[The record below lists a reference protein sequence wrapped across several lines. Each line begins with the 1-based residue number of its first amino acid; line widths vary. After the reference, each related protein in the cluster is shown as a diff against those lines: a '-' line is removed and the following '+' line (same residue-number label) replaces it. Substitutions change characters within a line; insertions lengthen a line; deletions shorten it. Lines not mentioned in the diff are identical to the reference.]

1 MILKINSTR
10 GHTGSLL
17 VVTTAASVWEEDWYG
32 VGDRERHVNTV
43 VLLLQLPL
51 SERKIDMAS
60 VIERE
65 AKRMV
70 LYEIPG
76 ITRCLLSESH
86 ELGQEGVM
94 KLRFEGVNV
103 QVGVQCNPNAH
114 THAPTRTL
122 VPLNFETSNLYFVGL
137 AMFSRTFY
145 IRYCNQRLN
154 NNLDGSDQGSPW
166 FIESLRPHMLLCV

>member
-1 MILKINSTR
+1 
-10 GHTGSLL
+10 
-17 VVTTAASVWEEDWYG
+17 
-32 VGDRERHVNTV
+32 
-43 VLLLQLPL
+43 
-51 SERKIDMAS
+51 MAS

-103 QVGVQCNPNAH
+103 QVGVHCNPLSQCVIFFYCSGQ
-114 THAPTRTL
+114 R
-122 VPLNFETSNLYFVGL
+122 PLSTIQLD
-137 AMFSRTFY
+137 
-145 IRYCNQRLN
+145 RL
-154 NNLDGSDQGSPW
+154 
-166 FIESLRPHMLLCV
+166 